1 MMEAEGV
8 EIDATRRI
16 ARLRG
21 AASGGVIT
29 GTDKVRSGFGNG
41 DCILLDFIHGVFAVA
56 DGSERFP
63 WASRDLLLRLRGSLS
78 RSGAPDSLE
87 GWIAMLNE
95 EVYPGQKY
103 QHKTTFSCVAVA
115 GGGDGRTLFI
125 AHGGDSAVTIV
136 DPSDG
141 TIMFQTG
148 RDMNFA
154 GRSTMIADCTE
165 HRIRDRGLRVVLS
178 TDGFN
183 DLLRYCKKHAI
194 YPRLSR
200 VLADVPVDSIP
211 EEMHR
216 VLGEHRGSIEHDDIG
231 LVVIDPFALGAPR
244 DAAVLIGG
252 TRPHEES
259 RYQAASP
266 DADGGS
272 WEPGER
278 WADRLERFEE
288 AGILVQRSGD

>member
-1 MMEAEGV
+1 MAPDTV
-8 EIDATRRI
+8 EIDAARRI

-21 AASGGVIT
+21 AVSGGVIT

-41 DCILLDFIHGVFAVA
+41 DCILLDFKHGVYAVA

-63 WASRDLLLRLRGSLS
+63 WASRDLLMRLRSSLS
-78 RSGAPDSLE
+78 RSGAPGTLGE
-87 GWIAMLNE
+87 WIAMLND
-95 EVYPGQKY
+95 EVYSGQKY

-115 GGGDGRTLFI
+115 GDGAERTLFI

-136 DPSDG
+136 DPSSG
-141 TIMFQTG
+141 AFLFQTG

-154 GRSTMIADCTE
+154 GRSKMIADCTE
-165 HRIRDRGLRVVLS
+165 HRIEDRGLRVVVS

-183 DLLRYCKKHAI
+183 DLLRYCKRHSL

-200 VLADVPVDSIP
+200 VLADVPVDRIC

-216 VLGEHRGSIEHDDIG
+216 VLGEHGGSFEHDDIG
-231 LVVIDPFALGAPR
+231 LVVIDPFAPVTPR

-252 TRPHEES
+252 TRPHDES
-259 RYQAASP
+259 RYLAART
-266 DADGGS
+266 DGEGES
-272 WEPGER
+272 WVPEER
-278 WADRLERFEE
+278 WAACDGSFED
-288 AGILVQRSGD
+288 AGIVVQRSRD